1 MSVSIEN
8 LGGIQRKITLSIPA
22 ESIAT
27 EMQKRLNDLAGKV
40 RVDGFRRGK
49 VPVKIIKERYGAS
62 VYSDAL
68 NELINKVY
76 SEALKASNIVPAG
89 APNIAPVNEKIEQD
103 KPFDFTATFEVFPE
117 IALKEFA
124 TLAIE
129 KQVATLQDADIDAA
143 IERVRE
149 QRATAGGKD
158 SGDKQLPEL
167 TEEFIATLG
176 VQGGLDALKK
186 EVRKNL
192 ERELKYALKNKVK
205 ANVIEQ
211 LLAAHDF
218 EIPQALI
225 DQEAERMREQS
236 KSYFKQMNVKMKL
249 PELPLD
255 LFKENAKKNV
265 KTGLLFSELLE
276 KMKIVAT
283 PEKIDEHVNDMATMY
298 DDVERAAQWIK
309 GDKKQMNNIRAQVQ
323 EDILIDQV
331 LNAAKVTE
339 KVVSYDEL
347 LKQGAQQ

>member
-8 LGGIQRKITLSIPA
+8 LGGIQRKVTLTIPA
-22 ESIAT
+22 ESIAA
-27 EMQKRLNDLAGKV
+27 EMQKRLNELAGKV
-40 RVDGFRRGK
+40 RIDGFRRGK
-49 VPVKIIKERYGAS
+49 VPAKVIKDRYGAS

-76 SEALKASNIVPAG
+76 SDTLKEAKVVPAG
-89 APNIAPVNEKIEQD
+89 APNVVPVNEKIEQD
-103 KPFDFTATFEVFPE
+103 KPFDFTATFEVFPDIE
-117 IALKEFA
+117 LKDFS
-124 TLAIE
+124 TLNIE
-129 KQVATLQDADIDAA
+129 KQVATLQDADIDTA

-149 QRATAGGKD
+149 QRATKTANGE
-158 SGDKQLPEL
+158 KQLPEL
-167 TEEFIATLG
+167 TDEFIATLG

-205 ANVIEQ
+205 ASVIEQ

-218 EIPQALI
+218 EIPKALI

-236 KSYFKQMNVKMKL
+236 KNYFKQMNTKMKL

-265 KTGLLFSELLE
+265 KTGLLFSEILE
-276 KMKIVAT
+276 KKNIVAT
-283 PEKIDEHVNDMATMY
+283 PEKIDEHVQDMATMY
-298 DDVERAAQWIK
+298 DDADRAAQWMK
-309 GDKKQMNNIRAQVQ
+309 NDKKQMENIRAQVQ

-339 KVVSYDEL
+339 KTVNYDEL